1 MKLLAF
7 NRMQIETAL
16 ALRRLAD
23 FRGAYD
29 NLGTTRGPLTEGTY
43 HAYQSLGISLA

>member
-29 NLGTTRGPLTEGTY
+29 NLSTY